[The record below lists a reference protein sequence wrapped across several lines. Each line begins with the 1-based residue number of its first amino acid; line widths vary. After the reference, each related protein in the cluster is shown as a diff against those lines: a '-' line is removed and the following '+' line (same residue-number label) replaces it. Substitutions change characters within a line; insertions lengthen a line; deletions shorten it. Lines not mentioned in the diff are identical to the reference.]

1 MFMGDKDMP
10 TLLEEVDT
18 VICKYCGSD
27 NCMKISKETDSY
39 VAYVCRECGRI
50 FEVEDERD

>member
-1 MFMGDKDMP
+1 MGDKDMP

-39 VAYVCRECGRI
+39 VAYVCRECARI